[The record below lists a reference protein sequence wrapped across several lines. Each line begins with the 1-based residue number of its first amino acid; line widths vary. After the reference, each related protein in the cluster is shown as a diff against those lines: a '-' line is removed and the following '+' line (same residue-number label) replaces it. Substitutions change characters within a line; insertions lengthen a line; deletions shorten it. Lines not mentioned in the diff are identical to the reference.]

1 MGELSS
7 GITFSGIDYT
17 TKFVTG
23 SAFSLD
29 GVHLT
34 PRGYALVANKIIKTI
49 NEKYKSTIPAVDV
62 NKYSGVLFP

>member
-1 MGELSS
+1 
-7 GITFSGIDYT
+7 
-17 TKFVTG
+17 
-23 SAFSLD
+23 
-29 GVHLT
+29 VHLT